1 MSMSDGISAG
11 SAQRDWLEVDRDR
24 PDGIS
29 AGAAQRDC
37 CWIVFEREGRGFG
50 LQVLLGVVVGEVG
63 GSVTVGV
70 GSFGE
75 YTNAGAAAENTDVFG
90 LGLCISFFRT

>member
-1 MSMSDGISAG
+1 MSDGISAG

-37 CWIVFEREGRGFG
+37 CWIVFERERA
-50 LQVLLGVVVGEVG
+50 
-63 GSVTVGV
+63 V
-70 GSFGE
+70 GS
-75 YTNAGAAAENTDVFG
+75 DCRCCWG
-90 LGLCISFFRT
+90 LSLVRWVVL

>member
-1 MSMSDGISAG
+1 MSMSDRISAG

-37 CWIVFEREGRGFG
+37 CWIVFEREDRGF
-50 LQVLLGVVVGEVG
+50 
-63 GSVTVGV
+63 
-70 GSFGE
+70 
-75 YTNAGAAAENTDVFG
+75 
-90 LGLCISFFRT
+90 